1 MNNAADQ
8 RFRDWMA
15 LLLYELGGRNGLRY
29 SQFAWRTRLAL
40 AHKDLGFE
48 SRLVAV
54 SDKASIAFSGQ
65 DKVPIL
71 VDGERVVT
79 DSWRIAEYLEAQYP
93 DRTSL
98 FGGAVGHGLA
108 RFVNS
113 WVDRQLIPALVPLYM
128 IDVVD
133 RVEPVDASHLRAQM
147 EKAFGKTLE
156 QLAAARDVQ
165 IGAVRHLL
173 VPVRATLRAQPYLA
187 GASPAYADF
196 VLFSI
201 FQWIRLVSG
210 FEPLESSDAIGAWRE
225 RMLDLFGGL
234 ARAHSAGPPAQ
245 R

>member
-1 MNNAADQ
+1 MS
-8 RFRDWMA
+8 

-93 DRTSL
+93 DRASL

-113 WVDRQLIPALVPLYM
+113 WIDRQLIPAAVPLFM
-128 IDVVD
+128 IDVVA
-133 RVEPVDASHLRAQM
+133 RVEPSDASHLRAQI

-156 QLAAARDVQ
+156 ELAAARDVK
-165 IGAVRHLL
+165 IGALRNLL
-173 VPVRATLRAQPYLA
+173 APIRATVRAQPFLS
-187 GASPAYADF
+187 GASPAYADYA
-196 VLFSI
+196 LFSV
-201 FQWIRLVSG
+201 FQWACLVSD
-210 FEPLESSDAIGAWRE
+210 FEPLEPSDAIAAWRE
-225 RMLDLFGGL
+225 RMRDLFGGL
-234 ARAHSAGPPAQ
+234 ARAHPAGPAAA